1 MNYPTTPGEVDRSGG
16 GIDCSTYI
24 TWILIMNGY
33 TEFKGKHQLTT
44 YDFIQWIKGGT
55 GNYDLSHYGWTWQ
68 KTSDSNATI
77 NEGDLLLKTSSSAHI
92 ELYAGNGT
100 YGAGSTNAIRRV
112 KSYVNCSKQRIVQL
126 GNFDYIIKINK
137 KN

>member
-1 MNYPTTPGEVDRSGG
+1 
-16 GIDCSTYI
+16 
-24 TWILIMNGY
+24 MNGY
-33 TEFKGKHQLTT
+33 TEFKGKYQLTT

-92 ELYAGNGT
+92 ELYAIQQVEPELVQAQIHNGD
-100 YGAGSTNAIRRV
+100 AVRHIFD
-112 KSYVNCSKQRIVQL
+112 VNDLFLQA
-126 GNFDYIIKINK
+126 F
-137 KN
+137 